1 MAVADGSAPDHL
13 SFAQAAPGTLP
24 GAATEPSPE
33 KSAPAHLRF
42 LREAMEQ
49 AHRYGFLALVRKAE
63 ARAPQLPRVGRS
75 RLPSQ
80 NVADLAHSPTLEFPA
95 PTVERIETG
104 ASGRARIRSLF
115 MGLTGPM
122 GPLPIHLT
130 EYAFHERRGARAQP
144 FGRWLDV
151 LTDRMLQFFYRAW
164 ADSQPVVHAE
174 RPGDDLFAGYLAALS
189 GAAEGA
195 KSDGAFPAMARL
207 HYAGVFA
214 SRRSAAGLQDAL
226 SHLLRTPV
234 RIREYVVRWR
244 DVEPGDRTRLGYSG
258 GFNQL
263 GRDTV
268 LGGRVPIAEDTF
280 RVVLRT
286 RSFDEYRAFLPGGKR
301 FAVASAALDALAP
314 SHLDWELELEI
325 EEAQA
330 PGARLDGQTRLGF
343 TSWMAPADRPVAR
356 ADARL
361 RRSSESLQTA
371 TAA

>member
-1 MAVADGSAPDHL
+1 LILARTAPDP
-13 SFAQAAPGTLP
+13 SPGAPPDPVPSQAP
-24 GAATEPSPE
+24 GAA
-33 KSAPAHLRF
+33 APAHLRF
-42 LREAMEQ
+42 LRGASEHAKK
-49 AHRYGFLALVRKAE
+49 YGFLALMRGAE

-75 RLPSQ
+75 RLPAQ
-80 NVADLAHSPTLEFPA
+80 NVADLAHAPTLEFPA
-95 PTVERIETG
+95 PTVDAIETS
-104 ASGRARIRSLF
+104 AAGRARVRSLF

-130 EYAFHERRGARAQP
+130 EYAYHERRSARAQP

-164 ADSQPVVHAE
+164 ADSQPVTHAE
-174 RPGDDLFAGYLAALS
+174 RPEDDQYARYLAALS
-189 GAAEGA
+189 GASEGA
-195 KSDGAFPAMARL
+195 TADSAFPAMARL

-214 SRRSAAGLQDAL
+214 SRRSAAVIQDAL

-234 RIREYVVRWR
+234 RVKEYIVRWR
-244 DVEPGDRTRLGYSG
+244 EVEPGDRTRLGFSG

-280 RVVLRT
+280 RVILRT
-286 RSFDEYRAFLPGGKR
+286 QSIEDYEAFLPGGKR

-314 SHLDWELELEI
+314 SHLDWELELELD
-325 EEAQA
+325 ERQA
-330 PGARLDGQTRLGF
+330 PGARLDGRSRLGL
-343 TSWMAPADRPVAR
+343 TSWLAPAGAPAAR

-361 RRSSESLQTA
+361 RRSSNSWVKA